1 MSGHGCDP
9 VNFIFENER
18 QAGFDLWALGSSAV
32 QSRQLANCFA
42 VHEDLKAFVPKGK
55 SLQYHFIKKILLQK
69 KVN

>member
-18 QAGFDLWALGSSAV
+18 QAGFDLGSSAV

-55 SLQYHFIKKILLQK
+55 SLQYHFIKKVLLQK